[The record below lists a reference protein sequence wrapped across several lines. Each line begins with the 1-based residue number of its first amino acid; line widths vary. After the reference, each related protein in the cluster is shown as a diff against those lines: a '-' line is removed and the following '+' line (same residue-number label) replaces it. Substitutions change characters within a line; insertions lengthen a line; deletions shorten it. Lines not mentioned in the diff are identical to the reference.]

1 MKSRLFLFTII
12 LLCLSWIA
20 FVSYDIVTKQ
30 NEVNL
35 TQYFSPED
43 GKILVIHHAD
53 EVNWQE
59 NNLQVLT
66 ENKQILESIQSK
78 ISNNT
83 SIFISEKRSVLII
96 EKLEKWRKEEISDLF
111 SSGIFPFEMVG
122 LNEFTFGKYKGVVS
136 ANQLL
141 LHKLD
146 ELALSGHVLTP
157 DKKSSFSLI
166 YWQEE
171 GLIYED
177 VYCRKDKNITYKR
190 YGNKNALNQT
200 VDDKI
205 RFSEIIPSNFDHY
218 AFYSLEQF
226 EQIDSSFSKT
236 VFHSII
242 DNGIVLLK
250 KEDKQAVLFDF
261 KENQFPIQ
269 SLNEHFSKEEKNEDF
284 AQFDSLSFSSF
295 VDTSGRVAYVAQ
307 FEEFGIISYDKS
319 YFDALVTDI
328 NLGNSISTD
337 TKKMDQLF
345 GDLPMKVSMRV
356 VDSISCF
363 SKSYIGDQTIETII
377 KRKSLLSKELSKDI
391 KDYFSMN
398 PGERILGFGSF
409 DERGNTIVYTD
420 NKRLHGYINGL
431 KKWTQDISEVPIGI
445 DLSVNRKYLLVHFR
459 SETWVFQKNGTVALR
474 IPKNPEIKPLI
485 ANVNGTDLA
494 YTFNGQ
500 SFTEYQLNG
509 AINKQFNIG
518 PIREIGFI
526 QENGNDKVVLLG
538 ENCYF
543 LYDVRLKKAPKKMTT
558 SHSFNAIGTHGNNWF
573 VHQSGNTVTWLNTT
587 NGQVK
592 SISLPNLKVHD
603 VMVNPSGN
611 ALIISSNNSIQTILI
626 NGQFRWKQDYEGNDI
641 SKIISSQNANGKSII
656 SVFDGIQNQSHLMDQ
671 TGKWMA
677 HNTIHSEKDLK
688 INTFGADGY
697 SITTFLGFYLIQYNR

>member
-78 ISNNT
+78 IFNNT
-83 SIFISEKRSVLII
+83 SVYISEKRSVLII
-96 EKLEKWRKEEISDLF
+96 EKLEKWGKEEISDLF

-136 ANQLL
+136 SNQLL

-146 ELALSGHVLTP
+146 ELALSGQVLTP

-166 YWQEE
+166 DWREE

-177 VYCRKDKNITYKR
+177 VYCRKDKSITYKR
-190 YGNKNALNQT
+190 YSNKNALNQT

-284 AQFDSLSFSSF
+284 AQFDSLSF
-295 VDTSGRVAYVAQ
+295 
-307 FEEFGIISYDKS
+307 
-319 YFDALVTDI
+319 
-328 NLGNSISTD
+328 
-337 TKKMDQLF
+337 
-345 GDLPMKVSMRV
+345 
-356 VDSISCF
+356 
-363 SKSYIGDQTIETII
+363 
-377 KRKSLLSKELSKDI
+377 
-391 KDYFSMN
+391 
-398 PGERILGFGSF
+398 
-409 DERGNTIVYTD
+409 
-420 NKRLHGYINGL
+420 
-431 KKWTQDISEVPIGI
+431 
-445 DLSVNRKYLLVHFR
+445 
-459 SETWVFQKNGTVALR
+459 
-474 IPKNPEIKPLI
+474 
-485 ANVNGTDLA
+485 
-494 YTFNGQ
+494 
-500 SFTEYQLNG
+500 
-509 AINKQFNIG
+509 
-518 PIREIGFI
+518 
-526 QENGNDKVVLLG
+526 
-538 ENCYF
+538 
-543 LYDVRLKKAPKKMTT
+543 
-558 SHSFNAIGTHGNNWF
+558 
-573 VHQSGNTVTWLNTT
+573 
-587 NGQVK
+587 
-592 SISLPNLKVHD
+592 
-603 VMVNPSGN
+603 
-611 ALIISSNNSIQTILI
+611 
-626 NGQFRWKQDYEGNDI
+626 
-641 SKIISSQNANGKSII
+641 
-656 SVFDGIQNQSHLMDQ
+656 
-671 TGKWMA
+671 
-677 HNTIHSEKDLK
+677 
-688 INTFGADGY
+688 
-697 SITTFLGFYLIQYNR
+697 